1 MSGRGRAIAVV
12 VALGVGAAVAAGG
25 AWAQS
30 AAAQAVKDRQANFKQ
45 LGGAFKALNDQL
57 KADKPDMAVIKASAL
72 KMKALAAQEP
82 TWFPAGSG
90 PEAGVKTAAKP
101 QIWSDAAGFAAR
113 VKTLQLETTKLADAA
128 AGGSLDAV
136 KAQVP
141 PTGKACAGCHDNYR
155 VKPPA

>member
-1 MSGRGRAIAVV
+1 MSGRGRATAVV

-25 AWAQS
+25 AWAQT

-57 KADKPDMAVIKASAL
+57 KSDKPDMAVIKASAL

-113 VKTLQLETTKLADAA
+113 VKTRLPRQLPRQAPRLGAWPSRLRTAWRWSAP
-128 AGGSLDAV
+128 GSG
-136 KAQVP
+136 
-141 PTGKACAGCHDNYR
+141 TGRRA
-155 VKPPA
+155 